1 MDREARAGYSP
12 WDRKESD
19 TTVRLTFF
27 HTKTGTRMFI
37 ALFIMAKKKKTG
49 NSQNV
54 HQLMDGYRKCGG
66 TFTQLN
72 IWQ

>member
-37 ALFIMAKKKKTG
+37 ALFIMAKKKKQETAKMSI
-49 NSQNV
+49 NSWMDTENV
-54 HQLMDGYRKCGG
+54 AVHSH
-66 TFTQLN
+66 N
-72 IWQ
+72 

>member
-1 MDREARAGYSP
+1 MDREARAGYIP

-37 ALFIMAKKKKTG
+37 ALFIMAKKKKKKQETAKMSI
-49 NSQNV
+49 NSWMDTQNV
-54 HQLMDGYRKCGG
+54 VVH
-66 TFTQLN
+66 
-72 IWQ
+72 

>member
-1 MDREARAGYSP
+1 MNRGARAGYSL
-12 WDRKESD
+12 WIRKESD

-27 HTKTGTRMFI
+27 HTKTGTQMFI
-37 ALFIMAKKKKTG
+37 ALFIIKKKKKTG

-54 HQLMDGYRKCGG
+54 HQLMDRYTKCGG
-66 TFTQLN
+66 TSTQLN

>member
-37 ALFIMAKKKKTG
+37 ALFIMAKKKKKQETAKMSI
-49 NSQNV
+49 NSWMDTQNV
-54 HQLMDGYRKCGG
+54 VVHSH
-66 TFTQLN
+66 N
-72 IWQ
+72 

>member
-27 HTKTGTRMFI
+27 HTKTGTQMFI
-37 ALFIMAKKKKTG
+37 ALFIMAKEKKKQETAKMSI
-49 NSQNV
+49 NSWMDTENV
-54 HQLMDGYRKCGG
+54 AVHSH
-66 TFTQLN
+66 N
-72 IWQ
+72 

>member
-37 ALFIMAKKKKTG
+37 ALFIMEKKKKTG